1 MNPRPPHVAS
11 SKAISAQEEKYQ
23 NVDFSLIATKMY
35 NLKVSVKTAQTADP
49 NKVIHEQ
56 VWNLNEVFMSPI
68 TKWHDI
74 VEAIQASKSSE
85 WPIAEPHIEPRSLDS
100 ALVTV
105 RNFTHR
111 LRIVEVRKT

>member
-56 VWNLNEVFMSPI
+56 V
-68 TKWHDI
+68 
-74 VEAIQASKSSE
+74 
-85 WPIAEPHIEPRSLDS
+85 
-100 ALVTV
+100 
-105 RNFTHR
+105 
-111 LRIVEVRKT
+111 